1 MAPAPQ
7 SAYQG
12 TWDSETQKYVLPPL
26 VGLPFSE
33 MRKNGM
39 GARYAGDTRY
49 HRLIIVHGIFAA
61 FAVLIMIPAALIC
74 ARFLHHGRNPRA
86 AMWGH
91 IGLNTAALLSLTIT
105 FVSGYVAVGQNA
117 WGSNPHHLIGVTLY
131 GAVIFQAMFGLFIRA
146 RNQKKVIRK
155 KIAFHTMLHHWL
167 GRGIWL
173 LGLAQIPLG
182 LYLYGSPL
190 VLFILYAVCVFI
202 FFLSWFICEYM
213 RTRGYFSLGITRPTR
228 ETPDMAEIPTAVEDT
243 SFQAGHFPT
252 EVPQRRSGRGRGS
265 MWSNLFS
272 RRQSSAKEPV
282 VGVSGGGGYAT
293 DVTRATSFDTS
304 RAPSAH
310 SPAIGGLH
318 APPGRHNNMV
328 PPVPP
333 VPSLPTNY
341 GGDQDNDQI
350 ASPVGSGDIHRDNGD
365 RYLQEPGSVRDT
377 VLRDSTTLG
386 TGVHG
391 GPSHIEMPHE
401 SPVSPPY
408 TVTPVTSGPANMS
421 SPHTSDISG
430 NSSGY
435 LRSYPMPPYHTSP
448 HRQHEEMPPSPI
460 AGGGYMEA
468 DNGFVHGPARHG
480 EPPMA
485 PLPLPPDPRRG
496 QQQQHRRDRS
506 ADSVPRLPTSHSTE
520 HLPAEERAGEASVG
534 RRNSRKKDAQVSV
547 QVRVNPD
554 GKSVT
559 VRRVP
564 AEESER
570 DRRERV
576 RLRAERAAQR
586 EMSLDRERQHRR
598 SQSGRRSSERH
609 ERHERP
615 TTSGSGAHVPPPAP
629 ASSVGGY
636 GPESSVG
643 GYAPSIGGQSSTIAG
658 ASGGLLGGSAPPLPQ
673 PQAKF
678 RMPEPPRMPDRVLDP
693 PIQTINPLHHPVSS
707 SPLPYGGVSPSARG
721 SVVSASGTAENS
733 ELEQEAAKT
742 YRKKK
747 LRDGTSS
754 LGNPLSSLGARHDE
768 DGVEWT

>member
-7 SAYQG
+7 SAYDG
-12 TWDSETQKYVLPPL
+12 TWDSNTQKYVLPPL

-39 GARYAGDTRY
+39 GARHAGDTRY
-49 HRLIIVHGIFAA
+49 YRLIVVHGIFAA
-61 FAVLIMIPAALIC
+61 FAILIMIPAAIIC
-74 ARFLHHGRNPRA
+74 ARFLYHGRNPRV

-105 FVSGYVAVGQNA
+105 FVSGYAAVGQEA
-117 WGSNPHHLIGVTLY
+117 WGSNPHHLIGVSLY
-131 GAVIFQAMFGLFIRA
+131 GAVIFQALFGLFIRA

-155 KIAFHTMLHHWL
+155 KIALHTMLHHWL

-190 VLFILYAVCVFI
+190 ILFILYAICVFI
-202 FFLSWFICEYM
+202 FFLSWFVCEYM
-213 RTRGYFSLGITRPTR
+213 RTRGYFSLGTIHPTR
-228 ETPDMAEIPTAVEDT
+228 ETPDMAEIPTTVEDT
-243 SFQAGHFPT
+243 SFQAGRYST
-252 EVPQRRSGRGRGS
+252 EVPQRRSGRGRTGV
-265 MWSNLFS
+265 WSSLFPGK
-272 RRQSSAKEPV
+272 RSSGKDAA
-282 VGVSGGGGYAT
+282 VGVGGGGGYAT

-318 APPGRHNNMV
+318 APPGRHNQV

-341 GGDQDNDQI
+341 RGDQDNEI

-365 RYLQEPGSVRDT
+365 RYPQGPGSVRDT

-386 TGVHG
+386 TGVPG
-391 GPSHIEMPHE
+391 GPSHIQMPEE

-430 NSSGY
+430 NSSGHP
-435 LRSYPMPPYHTSP
+435 RSYPRPPY
-448 HRQHEEMPPSPI
+448 RQHEEMPPSPI

-468 DNGFVHGPARHG
+468 DNGFVPGPTRHG

-506 ADSVPRLPTSHSTE
+506 ADSVPRLPMSHSTE
-520 HLPAEERAGEASVG
+520 YLPTEERAGEPSVG
-534 RRNSRKKDAQVSV
+534 RRNSRKKDAHVSV

-564 AEESER
+564 AEEGER
-570 DRRERV
+570 DRRERA
-576 RLRAERAAQR
+576 RLRAERATQR

-598 SQSGRRSSERH
+598 SHSGRRSS

-615 TTSGSGAHVPPPAP
+615 TTSGSGVHVPAAP

-643 GYAPSIGGQSSTIAG
+643 GYAPSISGQSSTIAG
-658 ASGGLLGGSAPPLPQ
+658 ASGGLLGGGAPPPQGRVRMPEAPRIPEPPQTSPLHPTSPPPLPYG
-673 PQAKF
+673 
-678 RMPEPPRMPDRVLDP
+678 L
-693 PIQTINPLHHPVSS
+693 S
-707 SPLPYGGVSPSARG
+707 GGVSPSAHG
-721 SVVSASGTAENS
+721 SIVSASGTAENS

-747 LRDGTSS
+747 IREGTSS
-754 LGNPLSSLGARHDE
+754 VGNPLSSLGARYDE
-768 DGVEWT
+768 DVEWT

>member
-7 SAYQG
+7 SAYDG
-12 TWDSETQKYVLPPL
+12 TWDSDSQKYVLPPL

-39 GARYAGDTRY
+39 GARHVGDTRY
-49 HRLIIVHGIFAA
+49 LRLIVVHGIFAA
-61 FAVLIMIPAALIC
+61 LAILIMIPAAIIC
-74 ARFLHHGRNPRA
+74 ARFLYHGRNPRA

-131 GAVIFQAMFGLFIRA
+131 GAVIFQALFGLFIRA

-190 VLFILYAVCVFI
+190 ILFILYAVCVFI
-202 FFLSWFICEYM
+202 FFLSWFVCEYM
-213 RTRGYFSLGITRPTR
+213 KTRGYFSFGTTHPTR
-228 ETPDMAEIPTAVEDT
+228 ETPDMTEIPTAVEDH
-243 SFQAGHFPT
+243 SFQAGNYST
-252 EVPQRRSGRGRGS
+252 EVSQRRSGRGRVGV
-265 MWSNLFS
+265 WSSLFS
-272 RRQSSAKEPV
+272 GRRPSAKEAALG
-282 VGVSGGGGYAT
+282 VGGGGGYAT

-318 APPGRHNNMV
+318 APPGRHNQV

-333 VPSLPTNY
+333 VPNLPTNY
-341 GGDQDNDQI
+341 GGDQSNQV

-365 RYLQEPGSVRDT
+365 RYIQGSGSVRDT

-391 GPSHIEMPHE
+391 GPSHVDMPHE

-430 NSSGY
+430 NSSGH
-435 LRSYPMPPYHTSP
+435 LRSYPMPPFHSSP

-520 HLPAEERAGEASVG
+520 YLPTEERAGEPSVG

-564 AEESER
+564 VEESER
-570 DRRERV
+570 DRRERA
-576 RLRAERAAQR
+576 RLRAERATQR

-598 SQSGRRSSERH
+598 SHSGRRSS

-615 TTSGSGAHVPPPAP
+615 TTSGSGAHVPPAP

-643 GYAPSIGGQSSTIAG
+643 GYAPSTGAQSSTIAG
-658 ASGGLLGGSAPPLPQ
+658 ASGGLLGGGAPPQ
-673 PQAKF
+673 V
-678 RMPEPPRMPDRVLDP
+678 RGRVSEPPRVPQP
-693 PIQTINPLHHPVSS
+693 PQTSTPLHQPVGS
-707 SPLPYGGVSPSARG
+707 SPLPYGLGGGVSPSARG

-747 LRDGTSS
+747 IREGTSS
-754 LGNPLSSLGARHDE
+754 LGNPLSSLGAGYDE
-768 DGVEWT
+768 DGWT

>member
-7 SAYQG
+7 SAYEG
-12 TWDSETQKYVLPPL
+12 TWDSETQRYVLPPL

-33 MRKNGM
+33 MKKNGT
-39 GARYAGDTRY
+39 GARHAGDTRY
-49 HRLIIVHGIFAA
+49 YRLIVVHGIFAA
-61 FAVLIMIPAALIC
+61 LAILIMIPAAIIC
-74 ARFLHHGRNPRA
+74 ARFLYRGRNPRA

-91 IGLNTAALLSLTIT
+91 ISLNTAALLSLTIT
-105 FVSGYVAVGQNA
+105 FVSGYAAVGQNT
-117 WGSNPHHLIGVTLY
+117 WGSNPHHLIGVALY
-131 GAVIFQAMFGLFIRA
+131 GAVIFQALFGLFIRA

-190 VLFILYAVCVFI
+190 ILFILYAVCVFI
-202 FFLSWFICEYM
+202 FFLSWFVCEYLK
-213 RTRGYFSLGITRPTR
+213 TRGYFSLGTTTHLTR
-228 ETPDMAEIPTAVEDT
+228 ETPDMAENPTAAEDA
-243 SFQAGHFPT
+243 SYQAGRYST
-252 EVPQRRSGRGRGS
+252 EVTQRRSGRGRI
-265 MWSNLFS
+265 N
-272 RRQSSAKEPV
+272 SSAKDAAV
-282 VGVSGGGGYAT
+282 GGGGGGGG
-293 DVTRATSFDTS
+293 FDTS

-318 APPGRHNNMV
+318 APPGRHNH
-328 PPVPP
+328 VPP

-341 GGDQDNDQI
+341 GGDQSNQI
-350 ASPVGSGDIHRDNGD
+350 ASPVGSADIHRDNGD
-365 RYLQEPGSVRDT
+365 RYLQGPGSVRDT

-386 TGVHG
+386 TGIHS
-391 GPSHIEMPHE
+391 GPSRVEMPHE

-408 TVTPVTSGPANMS
+408 TVTPVASGPANMS

-430 NSSGY
+430 NSSGH
-435 LRSYPMPPYHTSP
+435 LGPYPMPAYHSAP

-506 ADSVPRLPTSHSTE
+506 VDGHLPT
-520 HLPAEERAGEASVG
+520 EERAGEPSVG
-534 RRNSRKKDAQVSV
+534 RRNSRKKDTQVSV

-559 VRRVP
+559 VRRIP

-570 DRRERV
+570 DRPQQEV
-576 RLRAERAAQR
+576 
-586 EMSLDRERQHRR
+586 SLDRDRQHRR
-598 SQSGRRSSERH
+598 SHSGRRSSERHERH

-615 TTSGSGAHVPPPAP
+615 TTSGSGVRAPPAP
-629 ASSVGGY
+629 ASSAGGY

-643 GYAPSIGGQSSTIAG
+643 GHAPSIGAQSSTIAG
-658 ASGGLLGGSAPPLPQ
+658 ASGGLLGGGAPPPPQ
-673 PQAKF
+673 GRVRAPEPT
-678 RMPEPPRMPDRVLDP
+678 RMPEPP
-693 PIQTINPLHHPVSS
+693 QTSTPLHHPVSS
-707 SPLPYGGVSPSARG
+707 SPHPYGGVSPSARG

-733 ELEQEAAKT
+733 ELEQEAAKS
-742 YRKKK
+742 YRRGKM
-747 LRDGTSS
+747 REGTSS
-754 LGNPLSSLGARHDE
+754 LGNPLSSLGATYDE
-768 DGVEWT
+768 DGWT